1 MTDLAAGKPVA
12 AQAAATASKPR
23 AGAKPRELRDIDFSK
38 LRLELENIRSSSGES
53 LYNHL
58 KKLFEHM
65 ILHNPEQA
73 LERFEEVSFMIKQGR
88 DPNEFITCDDFHDYR
103 EVSKDQ
109 EEYVTSTK
117 PLFAQGEPDE
127 DGNIAQPDP
136 LVTQVQDLM
145 EETRI
150 YQWAGIGFGEQET
163 YRL

>member
-1 MTDLAAGKPVA
+1 
-12 AQAAATASKPR
+12 
-23 AGAKPRELRDIDFSK
+23 
-38 LRLELENIRSSSGES
+38 
-53 LYNHL
+53 
-58 KKLFEHM
+58 M

-127 DGNIAQPDP
+127 DGNIPQPDP

>member
-12 AQAAATASKPR
+12 AQAAAAANKPR
-23 AGAKPRELRDIDFSK
+23 GNKRDLSNIDFSK

-109 EEYVTSTK
+109 EEYVRAT
-117 PLFAQGEPDE
+117 
-127 DGNIAQPDP
+127 
-136 LVTQVQDLM
+136 
-145 EETRI
+145 
-150 YQWAGIGFGEQET
+150 
-163 YRL
+163 